1 MTIKALVVD
10 DNKNDRML
18 LREMLAAKNYK
29 VTEGSDGA
37 EALKSVKASR
47 PDIIIS
53 DIMMPVMDGFKLL
66 RELKKEEQTKDIPFV
81 FYTAHYVSEKDR
93 ELAEKLGASRYIIKP
108 KDVRELLNEVETVL
122 KEYGAGRIKP
132 AEPIIETEEEYL
144 SKYSELLV
152 KKLEENV
159 SQLEAE
165 ITRRKQAEEKLR
177 QSEAKLHAYVNTLSE
192 SETKY
197 RRLVEQIPA
206 VVYMS
211 PPDDFAARIYVSPR
225 VEELSG
231 YSEEEWLTDIDLWG
245 KLLHPDD
252 MQDVLLKVS
261 DRFKEKIS
269 MEYRIIAKNGDFVW
283 VRDEAILVKDAAG
296 HPLFIQ
302 GIMQDIT
309 ENKKTEAM
317 QLENQRL
324 MAASKTK
331 SDFLANM
338 SHELRTPLNAIIGFS
353 ELLNMKIAGELN
365 EKQNRFVNDIL
376 VSGRHLLSLINDI
389 LDISKVEAG
398 KIELVIEKIPVA
410 DAINEGLNLI
420 KEKALRHNIALKV
433 ELDPQLKFIEAD
445 MQRFKQIIFNLLD
458 NAVKFSKKEGGMVT
472 ITAKNEDGM
481 AKFSVSDTG
490 IGIKEENLVRIFKE
504 FEQLDS
510 GISRKYG
517 GTGLGLSITKKLL
530 ELHGGNVSVKSKFG
544 EGSTFTFVLPIEQ
557 KKEEFK

>member
-1 MTIKALVVD
+1 MIIKALVVD

-18 LREMLAAKNYK
+18 LREMLASKNYE

-66 RELKKEEQTKDIPFV
+66 RELKNDERTKDIPFV
-81 FYTAHYVSEKDR
+81 FYTAYYVSEKDR

-122 KEYGAGRIKP
+122 KEYEAGHVKP
-132 AEPIIETEEEYL
+132 VEPIISTEEEYL
-144 SKYSELLV
+144 SKYCEMVV
-152 KKLEENV
+152 KKLEGNI

-165 ITRRKQAEEKLR
+165 ITGRRQAEEKLR
-177 QSEAKLHAYVNTLSE
+177 LSETKMRALVNTLRE
-192 SETKY
+192 SENKY

-211 PPDDFAARIYVSPR
+211 PPDAFTARIYISPR

-269 MEYRIIAKNGDFVW
+269 MEYRIIAKNGDVVW

-309 ENKKTEAM
+309 ENKKTEVM

-324 MAASKTK
+324 MAASKIK

-353 ELLNMKIAGELN
+353 ELLEMKIAGELN
-365 EKQNRFVNDIL
+365 EKQSRFVNDIL
-376 VSGRHLLSLINDI
+376 VSGRHLLGLINDI
-389 LDISKVEAG
+389 LDLSKVEAG
-398 KIELVIEKIPVA
+398 KIEPVIEKIPVA
-410 DAINEGLNLI
+410 DAINEGLILI
-420 KEKALRHNIALKV
+420 KEKARRHNIVLKV
-433 ELDPQLKFIEAD
+433 ELDPNLKFIEAD
-445 MQRFKQIIFNLLD
+445 MQRFKQILFNLLD
-458 NAVKFSKKEGGMVT
+458 NAVKFSKKEGGTIT
-472 ITAKNEDGM
+472 ITAKKEDSM

-490 IGIKEENLVRIFKE
+490 IGVKEEDLVRLFRE
-504 FEQLDS
+504 FEQIDS

-517 GTGLGLSITKKLL
+517 GTGLGLSITKKLV
-530 ELHGGNVSVKSKFG
+530 ELHGGNISVKSKFG